1 MSWTV
6 SIGGLLYNVVIIIGV
21 YIWIKARAKKLN
33 VTEDFILSG
42 RDFPWY
48 VCAAT
53 ISLTSLGGQHINGL
67 TAQSWSTGVTSI
79 WFCLAQGV
87 VFTVLC
93 RFMAP
98 WFIRMG
104 VVTVPDMLGRMFG
117 PYFLAISCG
126 CFVVAGW
133 SSLSLE
139 TQGLA
144 VVIHGMT
151 QLSLSQAAIFGGAIG
166 VLYVFLAGM
175 KEVGWV
181 NLVNAIL
188 LYVVCILVLVY
199 IGVYVTHQGGH
210 SWKTINDYFLTQ
222 GQRDLLTAF
231 GNGTIMRTYVIG
243 TFLAIALS
251 MNMSQANLQ
260 SALPIRS
267 IRQLN
272 KTLYAAI
279 PANILFGVIV
289 ISMGMAAKAIP
300 EAAAAGGGN
309 TGVLWLI
316 MHTCPAW
323 LSICV
328 IGAFLAAILSTFA
341 MLALATSTI
350 IVRDLQIPFFTKG
363 RAMAKKQETFW
374 VRVWILIV
382 SFTGVW
388 ISMGVPN
395 IVQAMTWR
403 ITFEIPL
410 FVMMMLGFLWKC
422 SSLAGIVTVLFCWVL
437 NCLLTF
443 TGWAA
448 LARLE
453 GNNYS
458 IFMLIFSLLI
468 GVSLTAADRKAKA
481 GMIKRYKAQKWSHD
495 RKPEGLLVE
504 ECAKTL

>member
-1 MSWTV
+1 MSWAVT
-6 SIGGLLYNVVIIIGV
+6 IGGLLYNVVIILAV
-21 YIWIKARAKKLN
+21 YAWIKIRAGRLH

-67 TAQSWSTGVTSI
+67 TAQSWSTGVATI

-98 WFIRMG
+98 WFIRMR

-117 PYFLAISCG
+117 PYFLALSCG

-144 VVIHGMT
+144 VVVHGMT
-151 QLSLSQAAIFGGAIG
+151 QLSLAQAAIFGGIIG

-188 LYVVCILVLVY
+188 MYVVCILVLIC
-199 IGVYVTHQGGH
+199 IGLYVTHQGGH
-210 SWKTINDYFLTQ
+210 GWKTINDYFLTQ

-231 GNGTIMRTYVIG
+231 GNGTIMRTYIIG

-279 PANILFGVIV
+279 PANVLFGVIV
-289 ISMGMAAKAIP
+289 ISIGMAAKAIP
-300 EAAAAGGGN
+300 EAAATGGGN
-309 TGVLWLI
+309 TGALWI
-316 MHTCPAW
+316 VMHTCPAW

-341 MLALATSTI
+341 MLSLATSTI
-350 IVRDLQIPFFTKG
+350 IVRDLQIPFFTK
-363 RAMAKKQETFW
+363 RRSMSAKQEGIW

-388 ISMGVPN
+388 IALGVPN

-410 FVMMMLGFLWKC
+410 FVMMMIGFLWKC
-422 SSLAGIVTVLFCWVL
+422 SSGAGIVTVLFCWVL

-448 LARLE
+448 LVRLE

-468 GVSLTAADRKAKA
+468 GVSLTAADRKAKP
-481 GMIKRYKAQKWSHD
+481 GMVKRYKEQKESYS
-495 RKPEGLLVE
+495 RESGTLPAG
-504 ECAKTL
+504 ECVKTL

>member
-21 YIWIKARAKKLN
+21 YIWIKARARKLN

-67 TAQSWSTGVTSI
+67 TAQSWSTGVTTI

-104 VVTVPDMLGRMFG
+104 VVTVPSMLGRMFG
-117 PYFLAISCG
+117 PHFLAIACG

-151 QLSLSQAAIFGGAIG
+151 QFSLAQAAILGGIIG

-181 NLVNAIL
+181 NLINAIL
-188 LYVVCILVLVY
+188 MYVVCILVLVY

-210 SWKTINDYFLTQ
+210 GWKTVNDYFLSQ
-222 GQRDLLTAF
+222 GERDLLTAF
-231 GNGTIMRTYVIG
+231 GNGTILRTYIIG
-243 TFLAIALS
+243 TFLAVALS
-251 MNMSQANLQ
+251 MNMSQSNLQ

-267 IRQLN
+267 IRELN

-279 PANILFGVIV
+279 PANIMFGVVV

-300 EAAAAGGGN
+300 EAAATGGGN
-309 TGVLWLI
+309 TGVLWI
-316 MHTCPAW
+316 VMHACPAW

-341 MLALATSTI
+341 ILALATATI
-350 IVRDLQIPFFTKG
+350 VVRDLQIPFFTKT
-363 RAMAKKQETFW
+363 RSMSKKQETFW

-382 SFTGVW
+382 AFTGVW
-388 ISMGVPN
+388 VALGVPN

-403 ITFEIPL
+403 LTFEIPL
-410 FVMMMLGFLWKC
+410 FVMMMLGFFWKR
-422 SSLAGIVTVLFCWVL
+422 SSRAGIVTVLFCWVL
-437 NCLLTF
+437 NCILTF
-443 TGWAA
+443 TGLAA
-448 LARLE
+448 LVRLE

-468 GVSLTAADRKAKA
+468 GVSLTAADRKAKP
-481 GMIKRYKAQKWSHD
+481 GMIKRFKEQRLNDGRAPGSL
-495 RKPEGLLVE
+495 PAGECVE
-504 ECAKTL
+504 TL